1 MTGCVSLRPEQIAQA
16 AEVQKTAAHDDAAHV
31 RVVAGPGTGKSA
43 SIEARVCWLLDQGVD
58 PESIVAISFTRAA
71 ADDLEKRVAAAC
83 VGAGFVGGEP
93 VVVSTLHSLALRALR
108 QSGALGAYPADPVV
122 LQRWELREI
131 FEAEFGQVCG
141 VASIARR
148 EQIRRDHEAFWCT
161 GGFDPESLVPP
172 DPPISDDE
180 RQRFQGFHQPT
191 TQLYSC
197 VLPGEVVAKCVD
209 MMDGGTMDPVDLLG
223 MSELIVDE
231 FQDLNPMDLR
241 FVHGLAD
248 RGVRVFA
255 AGDDDQS
262 LYAFRFA
269 TPEGIEQFP
278 ALRPGT
284 GDHNLFDCFR
294 CAPRVLDAA
303 QTLIRRFPAPGRI
316 DKNLTSLWADADPPV
331 EGAVGCWSF
340 ASGQGEARAIA
351 SSCRRLI
358 DTGLQ
363 PSEIMILLTSTR
375 SQATAIHDALTE
387 AEAPF
392 SPAREESIIDTD
404 AGRAGYALLSIVVDP
419 QNYVAHRTLLG
430 IKKGVGLKTCTDIG
444 HAVIATNRN
453 YRELFYDTLP
463 DGLVAARARTAIA
476 AAAEVCAQIA
486 TWNAEDPLADHL
498 ADLFLLIDGLRNE
511 DGVSGGLRA
520 LLECLPADITIRETH
535 AYLSSDRDEDRRRV
549 MEAVAER
556 LGRPEIATELV
567 PDRVQ
572 VMTMHGAKGL
582 SAQVVFI
589 PGLEETILPGDK
601 RRLYPGL
608 VLEAARML
616 YVSITRARYM
626 CVLTYARTRI
636 VFGSQTWPPASRFAP
651 ALGTPFRPR
660 DAGLTADE
668 AANAAAG
675 LRQMT

>member
-1 MTGCVSLRPEQIAQA
+1 MPLRPQQIAQA
-16 AEVQKTAAHDDAAHV
+16 ADVQKIAAHDDAAHV

-43 SIEARVCWLLDQGVD
+43 TIEARVCWLLEQGVNAG
-58 PESIVAISFTRAA
+58 SIVAISFTRAA
-71 ADDLEKRVAAAC
+71 ADDLGKRVVAAC
-83 VGAGFVGGEP
+83 ENAGVAGSEP
-93 VVVSTLHSLALRALR
+93 VVVSTLHALALRALR

-141 VASIARR
+141 VASITRR
-148 EQIRRDHEAFWCT
+148 EEIRRDHEAFWCT

-172 DPPISDDE
+172 DPPISDGE
-180 RQRFQGFHQPT
+180 RQRFRGFHQPT

-209 MMDGGTMDPVDLLG
+209 MMDGGTMDPVELLG
-223 MSELIVDE
+223 ISELIVDE

-278 ALRPGT
+278 TQRPGT
-284 GDHNLFDCFR
+284 GDHSLFDCFR

-303 QTLIRRFPAPGRI
+303 QSLIRRFPAPGRI
-316 DKNLTSLWADADPPV
+316 DKDLTSLWADADPPV
-331 EGAVGCWSF
+331 EGAAGCWSF
-340 ASGQGEARAIA
+340 ASGQAEARAIA
-351 SSCRRLI
+351 TSCRRLVEA
-358 DTGLQ
+358 GVQ
-363 PSEIMILLTSTR
+363 PSEIMILLASTR
-375 SQATAIHDALTE
+375 SQSTAIHDALTE
-387 AEAPF
+387 AQVPF
-392 SPAREESIIDTD
+392 SPAREESIIDND

-430 IKKGVGLKTCTDIG
+430 IKKGVGLKTCTDIA
-444 HAVIATNRN
+444 HAVIANNRN
-453 YRELFYDTLP
+453 YRELFYDTVP
-463 DGLVAARARTAIA
+463 DGLVGARARTAIA
-476 AAAEVCAQIA
+476 AAADVCAQIA
-486 TWNAEDPLADHL
+486 TWNADDPLAS
-498 ADLFLLIDGLRNE
+498 DLDDLCHLIDGLRNE
-511 DGVSGGLRA
+511 DGASADLRGL
-520 LLECLPADITIRETH
+520 LDDLPADITIRETH

-556 LGRPEIATELV
+556 LGRPETATELV
-567 PDRVQ
+567 PERVQ

-589 PGLEETILPGDK
+589 PGLEDTILPGEK
-601 RRLYPGL
+601 RRPYPGL

-636 VFGSQTWPPASRFAP
+636 VFGALTQPPPSRFAS
-651 ALGTPFRPR
+651 ALGTRFQRR
-660 DAGLTADE
+660 DDGLNTDE
-668 AANAAAG
+668 ATGAADG
-675 LRQMT
+675 IQQMS